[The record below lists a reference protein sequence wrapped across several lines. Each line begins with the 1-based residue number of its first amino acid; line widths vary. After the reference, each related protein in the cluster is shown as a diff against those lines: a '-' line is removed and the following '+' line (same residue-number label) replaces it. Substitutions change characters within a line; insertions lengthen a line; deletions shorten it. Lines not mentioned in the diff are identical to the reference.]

1 MPGLL
6 KSSFN
11 AVHQSLDGLG
21 RHRPLHAGMF
31 DTAQKLLAIVFLA
44 TLIMFDDARQCF
56 FDPLT
61 GCKAATTFVAL
72 PPSPDLGS
80 VASQARVYDAI
91 AVIRAE
97 GALHASVRL
106 VPALGIERELA
117 A

>member
-6 KSSFN
+6 ESSLN

-21 RHRPLHAGMF
+21 RHRPLHASMF
-31 DTAQKLLAIVFLA
+31 YTAKKLLAIVFLS

-61 GCKAATTFVAL
+61 GRKAATTFVAL

-97 GALHASVRL
+97 GALHDSVRL